1 MSVVNEDA
9 NGGCLRSVI
18 VIDTVS
24 APKRRQR
31 ERDTAVAPQL
41 FGYERTP
48 SVVSA
53 LNVRTL

>member
-1 MSVVNEDA
+1 MTVFNEDA
-9 NGGCLRSVI
+9 NARCLRSVI
-18 VIDTVS
+18 VIYTVS